1 MSKVQVIEQD
11 GRRMFYVVPA
21 DIWERVKGAVE
32 DAEDAATYAE
42 AVARDDGVR
51 YPAAVALAIAD
62 GAHPVKAWREH
73 KRLTLQALADAA
85 GVSKPYVSQIEGG
98 KRAGTAATLRK
109 LASALAVPPGA
120 LLVEGPGASRP
131 ASR

>member
-11 GRRMFYVVPA
+11 GKRLFYVVPA

-32 DAEDAATYAE
+32 DAEDAAAYAE

-51 YPAAVALAIAD
+51 YPAAVALAIAAC
-62 GAHPVKAWREH
+62 AHPVKAWREH

-98 KRAGTAATLRK
+98 KRTGTAATLRK

-120 LLVEGPGASRP
+120 LLSWRPGP
-131 ASR
+131 

>member
-11 GRRMFYVVPA
+11 GKRLFYVVPA
-21 DIWERVKGAVE
+21 DIWERVKAAVE
-32 DAEDAATYAE
+32 DAEDAAAYAE
-42 AVARDDGVR
+42 AVAADDGVR

-62 GAHPVKAWREH
+62 GTHPVKAWREH

-109 LASALAVPPGA
+109 LATALGVPLGA
-120 LLVEGPGASRP
+120 LLIERPVNSLPTSR
-131 ASR
+131 